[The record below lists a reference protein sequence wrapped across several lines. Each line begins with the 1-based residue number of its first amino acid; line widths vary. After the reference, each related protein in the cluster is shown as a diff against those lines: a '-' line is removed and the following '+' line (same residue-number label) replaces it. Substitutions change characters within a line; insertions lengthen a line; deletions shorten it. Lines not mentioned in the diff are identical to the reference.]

1 MTTIYNL
8 TDQDMRTYGERRWA
22 LGEPPTETKPRR
34 N

>member
-1 MTTIYNL
+1 MTTIYKL
-8 TDQDMRTYGERRWA
+8 TGQDMRTYGKCQWA